1 MCCANNH
8 QQSELFADTNFSQR
22 LPFLL
27 VGARLPAQPS
37 VRGAFGGFALLKTVQ
52 NRIQGISLDSVLL
65 GFLPD
70 LLLMCRSR
78 VHCHTPSAHVA
89 FTLELL
95 LQDLLVIAIYRKNF
109 HVLQVCSIFATLDHQ
124 GSVWG
129 QLVPPRILLE
139 IFCLSVTFPEILKS
153 CKLDF

>member
-1 MCCANNH
+1 MPRNYFMSGQSVTIELDKRGRTNLCCANNN
-8 QQSELFADTNFSQR
+8 QPSELFADTNFSQR

-65 GFLPD
+65 GFCWTCCSCVVRVFIATHPLH
-70 LLLMCRSR
+70 MWRS
-78 VHCHTPSAHVA
+78 HV
-89 FTLELL
+89 ELL

-109 HVLQVCSIFATLDHQ
+109 HVLQPTLHPDTN
-124 GSVWG
+124 
-129 QLVPPRILLE
+129 
-139 IFCLSVTFPEILKS
+139 CLARVLTS
-153 CKLDF
+153 